1 MRPGCPG
8 WSWAARARGSRTTWR
23 EAFLAGFA
31 ARQSVIL
38 DGKGDS
44 DFAAA
49 VVDAY
54 SPAGRPLAPG
64 LPSVNLFLDEPLSD
78 WQGSPAEQVN
88 KLLGVRPWS
97 IEAALLQ
104 GGLRVHPQARPRAA
118 RAARNLHGRAGRL
131 PRPSGPGPG
140 LGQA

>member
-8 WSWAARARGSRTTWR
+8 WSWAARARGSRSTWP

-54 SPAGRPLAPG
+54 LAGWQAAGHLACPASTCSQTSR
-64 LPSVNLFLDEPLSD
+64 
-78 WQGSPAEQVN
+78 
-88 KLLGVRPWS
+88 
-97 IEAALLQ
+97 
-104 GGLRVHPQARPRAA
+104 
-118 RAARNLHGRAGRL
+118 
-131 PRPSGPGPG
+131 
-140 LGQA
+140 

>member
-1 MRPGCPG
+1 VSVGGDLTAWRAGRYVVLPDHAARLPRLVLGRPGQG
-8 WSWAARARGSRTTWR
+8 KSVYLAR

-54 SPAGRPLAPG
+54 LAG
-64 LPSVNLFLDEPLSD
+64 
-78 WQGSPAEQVN
+78 W
-88 KLLGVRPWS
+88 
-97 IEAALLQ
+97 
-104 GGLRVHPQARPRAA
+104 RAA
-118 RAARNLHGRAGRL
+118 GHLACPASTCSQTSR
-131 PRPSGPGPG
+131 
-140 LGQA
+140 

>member
-8 WSWAARARGSRTTWR
+8 WSWAARARGEVGLLGP

-54 SPAGRPLAPG
+54 LAGWQAAGHLACPASTCSQTSR
-64 LPSVNLFLDEPLSD
+64 
-78 WQGSPAEQVN
+78 
-88 KLLGVRPWS
+88 
-97 IEAALLQ
+97 
-104 GGLRVHPQARPRAA
+104 
-118 RAARNLHGRAGRL
+118 
-131 PRPSGPGPG
+131 
-140 LGQA
+140 